1 MPFLVYNIKGKIFFH
16 QEGQKRTLLRTIT
29 CRTHE
34 SAEWNLIL
42 YHDAK
47 AMKPAL
53 LKDIPRRWNY
63 NTYGQSS
70 AFLNV
75 FNFKECTNVQTNFN
89 RRNIPKQNKARFS

>member
-1 MPFLVYNIKGKIFFH
+1 MFSKIEEIARVAQDNLRYVSLSLRENMPFLVYNIKGKTFFH

-63 NTYGQSS
+63 NTYRQS
-70 AFLNV
+70 
-75 FNFKECTNVQTNFN
+75 
-89 RRNIPKQNKARFS
+89 